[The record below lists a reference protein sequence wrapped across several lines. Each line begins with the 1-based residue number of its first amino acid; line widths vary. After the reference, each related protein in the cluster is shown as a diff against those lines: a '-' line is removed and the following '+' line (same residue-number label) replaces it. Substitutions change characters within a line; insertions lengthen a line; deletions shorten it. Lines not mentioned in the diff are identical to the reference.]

1 MVYCF
6 LSKVFL
12 AGIAYGAYE
21 PAKVDK
27 KPQRFFNKWN
37 GTIYHPLSTL
47 NDREKDR
54 YSRKMSNRLDKV
66 LERYQQFKGHCGNYT
81 FAFTDEVDASARFDR
96 EDPCRAV
103 GQVQRAVEKWG
114 LIYNRNCKKEGK
126 EKEFSFHNR
135 MTRKLK
141 GLKLTVKDRMDCEE

>member
-1 MVYCF
+1 MTISAF
-6 LSKVFL
+6 KWKFSEFDLFITRFSSFWPVFKL
-12 AGIAYGAYE
+12 
-21 PAKVDK
+21 K
-27 KPQRFFNKWN
+27 
-37 GTIYHPLSTL
+37 
-47 NDREKDR
+47 
-54 YSRKMSNRLDKV
+54 
-66 LERYQQFKGHCGNYT
+66 KGHCGNYT
-81 FAFTDEVDASARFDR
+81 FAFTDEVDANARFDR

-126 EKEFSFHNR
+126 EKEFAFHNR